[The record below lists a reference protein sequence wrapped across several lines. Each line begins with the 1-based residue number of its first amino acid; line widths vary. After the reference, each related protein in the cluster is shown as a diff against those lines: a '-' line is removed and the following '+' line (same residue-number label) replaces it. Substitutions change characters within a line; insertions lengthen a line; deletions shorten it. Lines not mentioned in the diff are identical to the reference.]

1 MCRVEALQFQHVAPC
16 VGCSSNV
23 LKHVR
28 LCMALHIGAFTAW
41 MRTHQ
46 LIAHSAFNMKRSPV
60 VNWSCLE
67 HCSSMNAVVPI

>member
-1 MCRVEALQFQHVAPC
+1 MPGRSFAVPTRGTMRGMQQQRVKA
-16 VGCSSNV
+16 
-23 LKHVR
+23 R

-46 LIAHSAFNMKRSPV
+46 LIAHSAFNMKRSPG